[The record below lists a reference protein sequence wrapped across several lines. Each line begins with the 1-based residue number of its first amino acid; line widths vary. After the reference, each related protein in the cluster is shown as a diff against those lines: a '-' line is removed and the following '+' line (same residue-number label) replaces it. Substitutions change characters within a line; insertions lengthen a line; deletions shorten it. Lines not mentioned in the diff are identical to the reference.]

1 MFERHSVNKI
11 GQKTTRQLLRENQTP
26 TEAILWQSLR
36 RKELGE
42 KFVRQHGIE
51 NYIVDFCCRRK
62 KLIIEIDGSIHNKS
76 EAKEN
81 DDKRTEYLE
90 RLGYKI
96 IRFKNQEV
104 LDDTE
109 QVLEKIKSSLK

>member
-1 MFERHSVNKI
+1 MFERHLVNKI
-11 GQKTTRQLLRENQTP
+11 GQKTTRQFLRKNQTS
-26 TEAILWQSLR
+26 TEAILWQYLR

-62 KLIIEIDGSIHNKS
+62 KLIVEIDGSIHDKS

-81 DDKRTEYLE
+81 DEKRTEYLE
-90 RLGYKI
+90 HLGYKI
-96 IRFKNQEV
+96 IRFKNEEV
-104 LDDTE
+104 LDETE
-109 QVLEKIKSSLK
+109 KVLEKIKASLR